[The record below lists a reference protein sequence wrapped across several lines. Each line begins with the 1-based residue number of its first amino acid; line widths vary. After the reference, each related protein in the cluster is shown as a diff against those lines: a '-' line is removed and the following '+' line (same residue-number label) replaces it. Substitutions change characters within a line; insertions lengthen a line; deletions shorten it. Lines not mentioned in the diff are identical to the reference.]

1 MRTVAGRGQRVKR
14 EYFKDAHGQGS
25 VEREKL
31 MVQEAERNVDV
42 KSALEQARGRDSELK
57 RKFASSKNRDLASF

>member
-25 VEREKL
+25 V
-31 MVQEAERNVDV
+31 VQEAEINVDV